1 MKRFFYLEVACWV
14 SITLAGCVTVPT
26 ERVHHSLLELG
37 TTKKPLRVLVLPPEV
52 VVEEVSAGGVSEEVK
67 AWSERA
73 TTNVERSIK
82 SMVDSHPDLVAV
94 PMPNLTDEEQKVLEQ
109 HLALYTMVGVTA
121 RLVTAN
127 DDPAWKH
134 KREHFDYTL
143 GPGLVYLQKKA
154 NADTA
159 LMVVGLDRVS
169 SSGRKGTAVVA
180 ALFGVSIPL
189 GSSNLVVGMIE
200 LESGDLLW
208 TNSEFS
214 YADED
219 LRKPED
225 AEDMIEGL
233 FEEFPD
239 L

>member
-1 MKRFFYLEVACWV
+1 
-14 SITLAGCVTVPT
+14 
-26 ERVHHSLLELG
+26 
-37 TTKKPLRVLVLPPEV
+37 
-52 VVEEVSAGGVSEEVK
+52 
-67 AWSERA
+67 
-73 TTNVERSIK
+73 
-82 SMVDSHPDLVAV
+82 
-94 PMPNLTDEEQKVLEQ
+94 
-109 HLALYTMVGVTA
+109 
-121 RLVTAN
+121 
-127 DDPAWKH
+127 
-134 KREHFDYTL
+134 
-143 GPGLVYLQKKA
+143 
-154 NADTA
+154 
-159 LMVVGLDRVS
+159 MVVGLDRVS

-233 FEEFPD
+233 FE
-239 L
+239 

>member
-1 MKRFFYLEVACWV
+1 M
-14 SITLAGCVTVPT
+14 
-26 ERVHHSLLELG
+26 
-37 TTKKPLRVLVLPPEV
+37 
-52 VVEEVSAGGVSEEVK
+52 
-67 AWSERA
+67 
-73 TTNVERSIK
+73 
-82 SMVDSHPDLVAV
+82 
-94 PMPNLTDEEQKVLEQ
+94 
-109 HLALYTMVGVTA
+109 
-121 RLVTAN
+121 VTAN

-143 GPGLVYLQKKA
+143 GPGLVYLQQKA

-219 LRKPED
+219 LCKPED
-225 AEDMIEGL
+225 ADAPAGRDRIGHGEVAEASDWRAGYRRNSRDV
-233 FEEFPD
+233 FR
-239 L
+239 